1 MLGFG
6 LWLTPEAI
14 REHFATN
21 WSLRFALEHTI
32 ESTFSVGPFPVESAS
47 LSDEDTANL
56 IGDLLSAPS
65 TLRLN
70 GRPVETDPGSVLMI
84 RKPVLKRG
92 LLMLALID
100 HLGERPA
107 VPVFSDASGT
117 LHFQTPVASVLP
129 EVPEAMM
136 PLDGSGSPQWVV
148 DVSLDSPQMPSGR
161 GLHSK
166 WVLEENEQ
174 AMTTLIRSSR
184 AGISFLAT
192 THGFVVNGTV
202 IRSRLATPKIRQL
215 GMYSWVQAMAEA
227 EGCQVEYSRPGR
239 FAALVASRLG
249 SRERLIQIA
258 SGPLLPFLKEYVPGP
273 LANDTDGAFP
283 AHDGVELE
291 GKNRFCTFRA
301 LKRLLPDTSW
311 PQQRALVD
319 ELLEARLMRQ
329 GLVLGCEECAG
340 VSFISIDELQQK
352 FECKLCGA
360 MNEIRLARWKSL
372 SREPEW
378 YYDLHRAFRSLLSA
392 NGDVVL
398 LAADRLRST
407 AQNYADT
414 AEVEFRSPSRPDLN
428 FEIDVVAHVDGE
440 VVVVEAKNNGSLG
453 SGAGRTEL
461 IQKRFRAAR
470 LLHADRVQFATTA
483 NAWAAKDIKAVESIA
498 QHEFPGISVEF
509 VGGLTHSTEV
519 GLPL

>member
-1 MLGFG
+1 MILKFPVHDASAEVAATELFRMCSPLNYGYDREKPPIHRLAVNDDVPSAPFLSAPARGYESPWAASQHRRSGPTTLACLLWLGRVLRKGSSTRPAPDALPLLNWLITQEPTAAPEELLWFSSMTLSTSASRHSPWFSSASPNLTPIRDGYAEDPGVVFIGDSAEDFALALAYDRMLGFG

-70 GRPVETDPGSVLMI
+70 GRPVETEPGSVLMI

-258 SGPLLPFLKEYVPGP
+258 SGPLLRSSKS
-273 LANDTDGAFP
+273 
-283 AHDGVELE
+283 
-291 GKNRFCTFRA
+291 
-301 LKRLLPDTSW
+301 TS
-311 PQQRALVD
+311 P
-319 ELLEARLMRQ
+319 ARLPT
-329 GLVLGCEECAG
+329 
-340 VSFISIDELQQK
+340 
-352 FECKLCGA
+352 
-360 MNEIRLARWKSL
+360 IRTVPFPLTMA
-372 SREPEW
+372 
-378 YYDLHRAFRSLLSA
+378 
-392 NGDVVL
+392 
-398 LAADRLRST
+398 
-407 AQNYADT
+407 
-414 AEVEFRSPSRPDLN
+414 LN
-428 FEIDVVAHVDGE
+428 
-440 VVVVEAKNNGSLG
+440 
-453 SGAGRTEL
+453 
-461 IQKRFRAAR
+461 
-470 LLHADRVQFATTA
+470 
-483 NAWAAKDIKAVESIA
+483 
-498 QHEFPGISVEF
+498 
-509 VGGLTHSTEV
+509 
-519 GLPL
+519 